1 MRTSWSKEFVI
12 SQPISITEPT
22 DAGGVVPT
30 SPRNTS
36 PFIRAAGLQLCL
48 TVLTL
53 LVLDGGDLANVF
65 VRASMAYWAGVLLI
79 IARRRNSLTR
89 TDLMYLKYGL
99 IVALAISLPIAHYLV
114 ELVGPG
120 GWMFLRQALGL
131 R

>member
-1 MRTSWSKEFVI
+1 M
-12 SQPISITEPT
+12 SQVTPLTEPT
-22 DAGGVVPT
+22 DVEGVVPAA
-30 SPRNTS
+30 PRRTS

-99 IVALAISLPIAHYLV
+99 LVALAISLPIAQYLV
-114 ELVGPG
+114 ELVGLG
-120 GWMFLRQALGL
+120 GWMF
-131 R
+131 

>member
-1 MRTSWSKEFVI
+1 MSQVI
-12 SQPISITEPT
+12 PEQAPT
-22 DAGGVVPT
+22 DAGLVPT
-30 SPRNTS
+30 SLPRTS

-48 TVLTL
+48 TLLTL

-79 IARRRNSLTR
+79 IARRKDSLTR

-99 IVALAISLPIAHYLV
+99 TVVLVVSLLIALNLV
-114 ELVGPG
+114 EIVGPN
-120 GWMFLRQALGL
+120 GWVFLRQALGL